1 MEHFI
6 ENRKMGVYKM
16 SQDIEKTVQDEITS
30 LIYEG
35 KKIQAIKVYRNAT
48 FKGLK
53 ESKDYVDQ
61 LSMELYEKYPE
72 RFTEKPSKSA
82 GCGTAIF
89 FLGLIGLAL
98 WFLI

>member
-1 MEHFI
+1 
-6 ENRKMGVYKM
+6 M
-16 SQDIEKTVQDEITS
+16 SEDIEKTVEDEITS

-35 KKIQAIKVYRNAT
+35 KKIPAIKAYRNAT

-53 ESKDYVDQ
+53 ESKDYVEQ

-72 RFTEKPSKSA
+72 RFTVKPSKSA

-89 FLGLIGLAL
+89 FLCIFSLAF
-98 WFLI
+98 WFLS